1 MTYFNEQL
9 QERPLCG
16 KKRSLASISNSNRND
31 NKANH
36 SVKQQRR
43 VRFSE
48 SSTDDLT
55 ICTSQ
60 SPSYEEDKSIWYSK
74 RELAIFTKRA
84 RDHVLGFTHPS
95 EESTRGYERY
105 NIDRMQQK
113 TMTRK
118 VILLLMRQ
126 KVLSDEEKSIIAH
139 KSSSWAVEEAFVQ
152 GCMDFCEACHPQLT
166 HILEQPRHEQINIAN
181 NFQQKKRRK
190 LNPPSQTFNH
200 REILSRAA

>member
-1 MTYFNEQL
+1 MMYINEQL

-16 KKRSLASISNSNRND
+16 KKRSLASISNRND
-31 NKANH
+31 NNASH
-36 SVKQQRR
+36 AVKQQRR

-55 ICTSQ
+55 ISTSK
-60 SPSYEEDKSIWYSK
+60 SPSYEQGKNSWYSK

-118 VILLLMRQ
+118 IILLLMRQ
-126 KVLSDEEKSIIAH
+126 KVLSDEEKSIIAN

-152 GCMDFCEACHPQLT
+152 GCMDFCEAYHPQLT
-166 HILEQPRHEQINIAN
+166 HILEQPSQEQTNIAK
-181 NFQQKKRRK
+181 NFQQNKRRR
-190 LNPPSQTFNH
+190 LNTPSQTFNH